1 MWEGYRRHTGPE
13 FDTGGMRDARLERH
27 RLVGP
32 RPHGALTVCGPLGVL
47 WCVSN
52 SSYTSRPIH
61 KPLRYSPHHDEST
74 VSHHSP
80 FRMGMH
86 PPRVANLCTRG
97 QDWWEGSWCGRP
109 PHTIVACR
117 HDRRTLRVPRCR
129 QVSRDPPGDYRI
141 DVTRYLVGKLDARSE
156 SFGPPP
162 SMALQTSGHC

>member
-1 MWEGYRRHTGPE
+1 
-13 FDTGGMRDARLERH
+13 MRDYFTPVGRACAEPYVYCTSTSVQNAHATSRLHVYDGRPQHPRGHSEAQEDGSAAPRGLEPRH

-129 QVSRDPPGDYRI
+129 QV
-141 DVTRYLVGKLDARSE
+141 A
-156 SFGPPP
+156 
-162 SMALQTSGHC
+162 